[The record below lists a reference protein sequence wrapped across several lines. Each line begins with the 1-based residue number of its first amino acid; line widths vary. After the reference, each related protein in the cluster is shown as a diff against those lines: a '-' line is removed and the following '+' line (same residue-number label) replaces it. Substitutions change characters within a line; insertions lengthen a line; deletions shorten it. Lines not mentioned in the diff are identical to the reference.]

1 MSLTKEY
8 LNNLYVEEQ
17 ENIKKTRIQ
26 KIVTYMMELAIKNAK
41 KGEVFCKEIFPHEIN
56 EIKEE
61 VIQQLK
67 IIFPDSKISMNEN
80 ENLEYC
86 PRSQYILINWD

>member
-26 KIVTYMMELAIKNAK
+26 KIVTYMMELAIMR
-41 KGEVFCKEIFPHEIN
+41 
-56 EIKEE
+56 
-61 VIQQLK
+61 K
-67 IIFPDSKISMNEN
+67 I
-80 ENLEYC
+80 
-86 PRSQYILINWD
+86 